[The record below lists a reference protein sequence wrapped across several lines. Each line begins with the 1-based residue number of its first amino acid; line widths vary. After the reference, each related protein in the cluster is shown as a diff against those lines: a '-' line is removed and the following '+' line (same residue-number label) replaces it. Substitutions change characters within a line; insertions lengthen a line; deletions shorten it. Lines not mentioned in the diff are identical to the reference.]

1 MNHTTYFSN
10 IKRKKSSVSCRHK
23 GFQKVKKLV
32 HTYPELIGEN
42 LKIELLHRFSQTR
55 TGRERKEKM

>member
-1 MNHTTYFSN
+1 MYHAD
-10 IKRKKSSVSCRHK
+10 IKE
-23 GFQKVKKLV
+23 GLQKVKKLV